1 MSAHRNPVEV
11 HDFCT
16 SAPSN
21 GYKILVGAAGMAAHL
36 AGAIKANS
44 ILPVIGVPLD
54 GGILTGLD
62 SVLSTMQM
70 PKGVPVATMS
80 VGKSGAINAAI
91 LCAEIF
97 ALNDEDM
104 KGKLHEFKK
113 NGAKL

>member
-1 MSAHRNPVEV
+1 M
-11 HDFCT
+11 
-16 SAPSN
+16 
-21 GYKILVGAAGMAAHL
+21 LAAISH
-36 AGAIKANS
+36 
-44 ILPVIGVPLD
+44 LPVIGVPVQTKSLA
-54 GGILTGLD
+54 GLD
-62 SVLSTMQM
+62 SMYSIVQM

-104 KGKLHEFKK
+104 QQKLFEFKK